1 MSTLERAIEI
11 AARAHAG
18 QFDPAGEPYILHPLR
33 MMLTLHSPESRI
45 AAILHDVVEK
55 SGDWTLERLRLEGF
69 SAAVLEAVEALTKTP
84 GETFED
90 LVKRAGRNRIGR
102 LVKIADI
109 QDHLKHFPMGKNSSK
124 YPEALLMLQSD
135 GESVG

>member
-11 AARAHAG
+11 AAQAHAG

-33 MMLTLHSPESRI
+33 MMLTLNSPESRI

-69 SAAVLEAVEALTKTP
+69 NAEVLDAVDALTKKP

-90 LVKRAGRNRIGR
+90 LVKRAGHNKIGR

-109 QDHLKHFPMGKNSSK
+109 QDHLKHFPMGKNSTK
-124 YPEALLMLQSD
+124 YPQALLTLQGNAD
-135 GESVG
+135 L

>member
-1 MSTLERAIEI
+1 MSTIERAIEI

-33 MMLTLHSPESRI
+33 MMLKLHSPESRI

-55 SGDWTLERLRLEGF
+55 ADDWTLERLRLEGF
-69 SAAVLEAVEALTKTP
+69 SADVLEAVEALTKTP

-90 LVKRAGRNRIGR
+90 LVKRAGRNKIGR
-102 LVKIADI
+102 LVKVADI
-109 QDHLKHFPMGKNSSK
+109 EDHLKHFPMGKNSSK
-124 YPEALLMLQSD
+124 YPQALMMLQSD
-135 GESVG
+135 VGR

>member
-18 QFDPAGEPYILHPLR
+18 QFDPVGEPYILHPLR
-33 MMLTLHSPESRI
+33 MMLALNSPESQI
-45 AAILHDVVEK
+45 AAILHDVMEK
-55 SGDWTLERLRLEGF
+55 SDEWTLERLRLEGF
-69 SAAVLEAVEALTKTP
+69 SADVLEAVEALTKTP

-90 LVKRAGRNRIGR
+90 LVKRAGRNKIGR
-102 LVKIADI
+102 QVKVADI

-124 YPEALLMLQSD
+124 YPQALMMLRK
-135 GESVG
+135 EVGL

>member
-1 MSTLERAIEI
+1 MSTIERAIEI

-55 SGDWTLERLRLEGF
+55 ADDWTLERLRLEGF
-69 SAAVLEAVEALTKTP
+69 SADVLEAVEALTKTP

-90 LVKRAGRNRIGR
+90 LVKRAGRNKIGR
-102 LVKIADI
+102 LVKVADI
-109 QDHLKHFPMGKNSSK
+109 EDHLKHFPMGKNSSK
-124 YPEALLMLQSD
+124 YPQALMMLQSD
-135 GESVG
+135 VGR

>member
-18 QFDPAGEPYILHPLR
+18 QFDPVGEPYILHPLR
-33 MMLTLHSPESRI
+33 MMFTLHSSEARI
-45 AAILHDVVEK
+45 VAILHDVVEK

-69 SAAVLEAVEALTKTP
+69 SAEILEAVEALTKKP

>member
-1 MSTLERAIEI
+1 MSTIERAIEI

-55 SGDWTLERLRLEGF
+55 ADDWTLERLRLEGF
-69 SAAVLEAVEALTKTP
+69 SADVLEAVEALTKTP

-90 LVKRAGRNRIGR
+90 LVKRAGRNKIGR
-102 LVKIADI
+102 LVKVADI
-109 QDHLKHFPMGKNSSK
+109 EDHLQHFPMGKNSSK
-124 YPEALLMLQSD
+124 YPQALMMLQS
-135 GESVG
+135 GAGL